1 MSHTVYDEQVLESW
15 FQASQSGKL
24 REFLGRE
31 TSQAGQI
38 ARDLSQVIGV
48 SELSC

>member
-1 MSHTVYDEQVLESW
+1 MSRTIYDEQVLESL
-15 FQASQSGKL
+15 FQASQSGRL
-24 REFLGRE
+24 RELLGRE

-38 ARDLSQVIGV
+38 ARDLSQGIGV